1 MTIPL
6 SLTTQL
12 PSNSSVS
19 LQCYSNHISP
29 SATALAGSRQITAIK
44 VGALVQK

>member
-6 SLTTQL
+6 SLTTRL
-12 PSNSSVS
+12 PGNSSVS

-29 SATALAGSRQITAIK
+29 TATALAGSPQITAIN
-44 VGALVQK
+44 VGTLVQK